1 MVFITFYRS
10 TSGGHFNVSANTY
23 EYRDKFKKSLRSYER
38 SNSKHNPPRPAFSA
52 IMGNRKIN
60 SKFDRRFL
68 QDMNLAKVKVNNAL
82 RQSLDIKGKP
92 VEGTLNNNY
101 LANTQTEV
109 TDDAKIY
116 SDEFENQASPNHVLA
131 KSPRMTLV
139 TDPSRDILTE
149 SQSTYPRQYVVTQT
163 RMSRLQRGMDKRL
176 SIPKHQRLRIEG
188 PNIIS
193 LNQSDQSFK

>member
-52 IMGNRKIN
+52 IMGSRKIN
-60 SKFDRRFL
+60 NKFDRRFL

-92 VEGTLNNNY
+92 VGGSLNNNF
-101 LANTQTEV
+101 LANNTLVADEGI
-109 TDDAKIY
+109 DDVKIY
-116 SDEFENQASPNHVLA
+116 SDEFENYASPTKNQVLA
-131 KSPRMTLV
+131 KSPRLTLAS
-139 TDPSRDILTE
+139 DPSRDILTE
-149 SQSTYPRQYVVTQT
+149 SQSTYPRQFVVTQT

-188 PNIIS
+188 PNVIAV
-193 LNQSDQSFK
+193 N